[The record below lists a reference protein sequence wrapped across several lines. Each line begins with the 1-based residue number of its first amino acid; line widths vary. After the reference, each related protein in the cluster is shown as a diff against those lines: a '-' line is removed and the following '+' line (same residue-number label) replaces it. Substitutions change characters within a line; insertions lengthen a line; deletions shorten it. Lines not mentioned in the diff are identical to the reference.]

1 VLIVEMNAFAP
12 NEHEGIAVVGLQQE
26 LGFGGLE
33 VGEVHGWL
41 RSKV

>member
-1 VLIVEMNAFAP
+1 VFIEEMDAFAA
-12 NEHEGIAVVGLQQE
+12 NEHERIAVVGLQQE

-33 VGEVHGWL
+33 FGEVHGWL